1 MVDFPHA
8 KWSKVILYHF
18 LSSVDQK
25 CFVKFPTKITDFS
38 DIEPKGR
45 TTRIYIKYS
54 FPNRSI
60 TL

>member
-1 MVDFPHA
+1 MRNGQ
-8 KWSKVILYHF
+8 KLYF
-18 LSSVDQK
+18 ATFCQGDVDQK

-45 TTRIYIKYS
+45 TTCIYIKYS
-54 FPNRSI
+54 FPNRCI